1 MSDTPL
7 ETSASVRSISRR
19 TRFMEWLKTHPNVLR
34 VASVVVFFGWWEYIG
49 RGMNTLFMSYPSA
62 IFNAGWEMMLEGKL
76 PNAFMVS
83 MEPFVISLVISIVGG
98 IAFGILIGQIWLLEY
113 ILDPYVNALYAI
125 PRVAF
130 IPLIILWAGL
140 HVGGKI
146 AVITSIAIFPVI
158 INTYA
163 GIKDVRGSLI
173 EIGRAYGANNRQLFL
188 MVILPAAIP
197 FIMTGIRLCVGLA
210 IIGMIVAEFFTAI
223 NGLGGLIVVY
233 ANNFDTAH
241 LFVPIIV
248 IGVLGVALTEIV
260 AFFDRRISHW
270 RISER
275 ERS

>member
-1 MSDTPL
+1 MQ
-7 ETSASVRSISRR
+7 
-19 TRFMEWLKTHPNVLR
+19 WLKTHPNVLR
-34 VASVVVFFGWWEYIG
+34 VVSVVVFFAWWEYVG
-49 RGMNTLFMSYPSA
+49 RGMDTLFMSYPSA
-62 IFNAGWEMMLEGKL
+62 IFRAGWEMTLDGKL
-76 PNAFMVS
+76 PHAFMVS
-83 MEPFVISLVISIVGG
+83 MEPFVISLLISIVGG
-98 IAFGILIGQIWLLEY
+98 IAFGILIGQVWLLEY
-113 ILDPYVNALYAI
+113 LLDPYVNALYAI

-130 IPLIILWAGL
+130 IPLIILWTGL

-173 EIGRAYGANNRQLFL
+173 EIGRAYGANKRQLFL
-188 MVILPAAIP
+188 MVILPAATP
-197 FIMTGIRLCVGLA
+197 FIMTGIRLAVGLA

-248 IGVLGVALTEIV
+248 IGLFGVVLTEMV
-260 AFFDRRISHW
+260 AFLDRRISHW

>member
-7 ETSASVRSISRR
+7 GTAASARTISRG
-19 TRFMEWLKTHPNVLR
+19 TRVMAWLKTHPNLIRMV
-34 VASVVVFFGWWEYIG
+34 SVIVFFCWWEYVG

-62 IFNAGWEMMLEGKL
+62 IFMAGWEMMLDGKL

-83 MEPFVISLVISIVGG
+83 MQPFVISLAISIVGG
-98 IAFGILIGQIWLLEY
+98 VAFGILIGQVWLLEY
-113 ILDPYVNALYAI
+113 ILDPFVNALYAI

-173 EIGRAYGANNRQLFL
+173 EIGRAYGASKQQLFL
-188 MVILPAAIP
+188 MVILPAALP
-197 FIMTGIRLCVGLA
+197 FIMTGIRLSVGLA

-233 ANNFDTAH
+233 ANNFDTTH

-248 IGVLGVALTEIV
+248 IGVFGVLLTEIV
-260 AFFDRRISHW
+260 AFLDRRISHW

>member
-7 ETSASVRSISRR
+7 GTAASARTISRG
-19 TRFMEWLKTHPNVLR
+19 TRVMAWLKTHPNLIRMV
-34 VASVVVFFGWWEYIG
+34 SVIVFFCWWEYVG

-62 IFNAGWEMMLEGKL
+62 IFMAGWEMMLDGKL

-83 MEPFVISLVISIVGG
+83 MQPFVISLAISIVGG
-98 IAFGILIGQIWLLEY
+98 VAFGILIGQVWLLEY
-113 ILDPYVNALYAI
+113 ILDPFVNALYAI

-173 EIGRAYGANNRQLFL
+173 EIGRAYGANRQQLFL
-188 MVILPAAIP
+188 MVILPAALP
-197 FIMTGIRLCVGLA
+197 FIMTGIRLSVGLA

-233 ANNFDTAH
+233 ANNFDTTH

-248 IGVLGVALTEIV
+248 IGVFGVLLTEIV
-260 AFFDRRISHW
+260 AFLDRRISHW